1 MDFGCG
7 RGGLVGQ
14 LRVAGA
20 DAYGVDIDERFIHSD
35 RILSRMWEGD
45 CPILS
50 LMEVGGRTLFKDGF
64 FDAVITD
71 RPDLARR
78 VMARCGLAL
87 PPAR

>member
-20 DAYGVDIDERFIHSD
+20 DAYGVDIDERFIHSG

-45 CPILS
+45 CPIL
-50 LMEVGGRTLFKDGF
+50 
-64 FDAVITD
+64 
-71 RPDLARR
+71 
-78 VMARCGLAL
+78 
-87 PPAR
+87 